1 MKKSVKN
8 KIKKIEDILES
19 MKDEHV
25 RYMFSYIIMGK
36 ALNDLKSDVITNV
49 SDDMASRALGIVTDS
64 FLYPE
69 EKLPFA
75 NPEEE
80 IDDKLRLFNI
90 FNSDNKKPEA

>member
-25 RYMFSYIIMGK
+25 RYIFSYIVVGK
-36 ALNDLKSDVITNV
+36 NLNELKSDVITNV
-49 SDDMASRALGIVTDS
+49 SEDMASKALGIVTDS

-69 EKLPFA
+69 EKLPFV

-80 IDDKLRLFNI
+80 IDDKLRLFNM
-90 FNSDNKKPEA
+90 FNIDNKKPEA

>member
-25 RYMFSYIIMGK
+25 RYIFSYIVVGK
-36 ALNDLKSDVITNV
+36 TLNDLQSDVITNV
-49 SDDMASRALGIVTDS
+49 SEDMASKALGIVTDS

-69 EKLPFA
+69 EKLPFV

-80 IDDKLRLFNI
+80 IDDKLRLFNM
-90 FNSDNKKPEA
+90 FNVDNKKPEA

>member
-19 MKDEHV
+19 MKDDHV
-25 RYMFSYIIMGK
+25 RYIFSYIVVGK
-36 ALNDLKSDVITNV
+36 TLNDLQSDVITNV
-49 SDDMASRALGIVTDS
+49 SEDMASKALGIVTDS

-69 EKLPFA
+69 EKLPFV

-80 IDDKLRLFNI
+80 IDDKLRLFNM
-90 FNSDNKKPEA
+90 FNVDNKKPEA

>member
-1 MKKSVKN
+1 VKKSVKN

-25 RYMFSYIIMGK
+25 RYIFSYIVVGK
-36 ALNDLKSDVITNV
+36 TLNDLQSDVITNV
-49 SDDMASRALGIVTDS
+49 SEDMASKALGIVTDS

-69 EKLPFA
+69 EKLPFV

-80 IDDKLRLFNI
+80 IDDKLRLFNM
-90 FNSDNKKPEA
+90 FNVDNKKPEA